1 MQRSRLCAVLIVLL
15 AFVVSPLF
23 AQSPGRDTL
32 IGIDVGGPV
41 FGMYS
46 GSFEQVLLDDVSIYV
61 RGGYEN
67 PKYSLWFAE
76 SINEAWEVWSI
87 EGQVGANYYPQNVA
101 PQGAFVGIALRPAYV
116 YASDGENEADTF
128 TLGFMTQ
135 LGYRLVF
142 DSVVVGPYGRF
153 GYAWRFN
160 ELTGLDGDDSDETLA
175 NYGFGFILRAGIDVI
190 IAF

>member
-15 AFVVSPLF
+15 ALVVSPAF
-23 AQSPGRDTL
+23 AQFSDRDTL

-67 PKYSLWFAE
+67 PEYSLWFRE
-76 SINEAWEVWSI
+76 SMKEAWDVWSVG
-87 EGQVGANYYPQNVA
+87 GQIGANYYPQNLA
-101 PQGAFVGIALRPAYV
+101 PEGPFVGLALRPSYV
-116 YASDGENEADTF
+116 YASDGEESAETG

-135 LGYRLVF
+135 LGYRFVIG
-142 DSVVVGPYGRF
+142 SVVLGPYGRF
-153 GYAWRFN
+153 GYSWAFR
-160 ELTGLDGDDSDETLA
+160 ELSGLDDDNDEFLA
-175 NYGFGFILRAGIDVI
+175 RFGTGFLIRAGIDVS